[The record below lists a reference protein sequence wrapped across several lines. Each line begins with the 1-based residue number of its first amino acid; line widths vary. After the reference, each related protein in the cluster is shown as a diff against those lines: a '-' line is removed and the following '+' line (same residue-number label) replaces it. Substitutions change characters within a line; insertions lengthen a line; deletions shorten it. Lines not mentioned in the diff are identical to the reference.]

1 MEQMNHRI
9 EDTISRR
16 AGVGPSDMV
25 KGWQS
30 MLTTLLSRM
39 EPYLQNGMVVTFQ
52 HLTPDEKTLFERITG
67 VLDVPEPVR
76 GLYLPPSVR
85 NQMLYTN
92 RGASIPEEAA
102 HPADDG
108 VLLFSLPSSDAT
120 IVNAL
125 LAHSPHTPA
134 IDVYQEGAMIAGYM
148 FDAVDDM
155 LAALNG
161 VIRTFLVSPP
171 APSSPLGK

>member
-1 MEQMNHRI
+1 MSQRI

-30 MLTTLLSRM
+30 MLTTLLARM
-39 EPYLQNGMVVTFQ
+39 QPYLQPGMLVTFQ
-52 HLTPDEKTLFERITG
+52 QLTPGEKTLFERITDI
-67 VLDVPEPVR
+67 LTVPEPVQ

-85 NQMLYTN
+85 NQMMYTN
-92 RGASIPEEAA
+92 RGAAIPEGAA

-108 VLLFSLPSSDAT
+108 VLLFSLPSADAT

-155 LAALNG
+155 ITALNG
-161 VIRTFLVSPP
+161 VIKTFLVAPP
-171 APSSPLGK
+171 APPSPPGK